1 MNSTNTTACNLTIEE
16 YCDYDYEATYSVP
29 VEELVPVAIVYGF
42 TMIFGVIGNTLVIV
56 SVARFKKMQNVTN
69 MFLLSLA
76 SADLLLVLICVPVKV
91 YYCCVVQHKRLWKY
105 VLQLSYSVIRM
116 QNCLCMFTFKCL
128 MNKVDP
134 YASYCPEATLF
145 HGALVIKSTICKTYI
160 AN

>member
-1 MNSTNTTACNLTIEE
+1 MNSTNITTCNLTYDE
-16 YCDYDYEATYSVP
+16 YCDYDYDSTAMVP

-91 YYCCVVQHKRLWKY
+91 NLNV
-105 VLQLSYSVIRM
+105 
-116 QNCLCMFTFKCL
+116 
-128 MNKVDP
+128 
-134 YASYCPEATLF
+134 
-145 HGALVIKSTICKTYI
+145 
-160 AN
+160 